1 MEIIDGKI
9 VFDTLIGEPGKDL
22 HNEGYVEPE
31 AKADT
36 TTHTSTPTP

>member
-22 HNEGYVEPE
+22 HNEGYVTR
-31 AKADT
+31 DM
-36 TTHTSTPTP
+36 